1 LAVREGLKP
10 SPSLFPNEKLPI
22 NTKSGAIAPQGDI
35 MSKQIKYA
43 YKRHNTWVYRRTY
56 PQHLQHILGSSL
68 KQSLKTADAKTAKA
82 RVAELNQT
90 FTNIVKEAEQ
100 NVSANIGKASANS
113 TDHSVRVPVA
123 RPRYHHAR
131 LVGERL
137 VKDLAA
143 AYLTCQSERL
153 RPGSYKAVRFATEL
167 LVSHLG
173 THELGDIT
181 QVQGREV
188 LSLITQLS
196 PNIRKYC
203 KGQSAS
209 LTQLASLS
217 ARLEPGHT
225 LAPQT
230 QGRIWKHMLQVFD
243 WCVEQGELTAN
254 PWEHLT
260 IREKPEVYPHKVL
273 TDEQVVTLLQAK
285 DRVLSS
291 ALLFGL
297 LTGMRSGEICGLLA
311 SDVISKGNLGR
322 FIQIQPNEHRQLKSR
337 AAEREVPLHAKL
349 EQLLDKSLPQQG
361 RLFPTLNVDKVVK
374 AYAKLLITYPTLTG
388 TVFHSTRKWF
398 ITQCERTGVPEHYTA
413 TLVGHHTAR
422 SANKLTYALYSGGIS
437 DAQKR
442 EIVDGIR
449 LPVSSSNGE
458 GTS

>member
-1 LAVREGLKP
+1 
-10 SPSLFPNEKLPI
+10 LFLNEKLPI
-22 NTKSGAIAPQGDI
+22 NTKSGAIAPIGDI
-35 MSKQIKYA
+35 IMSTQIKYA

-56 PQHLQHILGSSL
+56 PQHLQPLLGSSL

-90 FTNIVKEAEQ
+90 FKNIVKEAEQ
-100 NVSANIGKASANS
+100 HVSANTGQTGAIIPTACGATA
-113 TDHSVRVPVA
+113 DPRPCIE
-123 RPRYHHAR
+123 RPRYQPVR
-131 LVGERL
+131 LLGDRRL
-137 VKDLAA
+137 AELAA
-143 AYLTCQSERL
+143 AYLTYQSERL

-173 THELGDIT
+173 GAKAGDIT
-181 QVQGREV
+181 QAQGREV

-196 PNIRKYC
+196 PNVRKHAQA
-203 KGQSAS
+203 KEATLG
-209 LTQLASLS
+209 QLAKLS
-217 ARLEPGHT
+217 AVLETGQT

-230 QGRIWKHMLQVFD
+230 QARIWKHMLQVFD
-243 WCVEQGELTAN
+243 WCVEQGELSTN

-260 IREKPEVYPHKVL
+260 IREKPEVSPHKVL
-273 TDEQVVTLLQAK
+273 TDYQVATLLQAK

-322 FIQIQPNEHRQLKSR
+322 FIRIQPNEFRQLKSK
-337 AAEREVPLHAKL
+337 AAEREVPLHTKL
-349 EQLLDKSLPQQG
+349 EQLLDTSQPQQG
-361 RLFPTLNVDKVVK
+361 RLFPTLGVDKVVK
-374 AYAKLLITYPTLTG
+374 AYAKLRIAYPNLTG

-422 SANKLTYALYSGGIS
+422 SANKLTYALYSAGIS

-442 EIVDGIR
+442 DIIDGIR
-449 LPVSSSNGE
+449 LPEVE

>member
-1 LAVREGLKP
+1 
-10 SPSLFPNEKLPI
+10 
-22 NTKSGAIAPQGDI
+22 
-35 MSKQIKYA
+35 MSTHIKYA

-56 PQHLQHILGSSL
+56 PQHLQPLLGSSL

-90 FTNIVKEAEQ
+90 FTNIIKEAEQ
-100 NVSANIGKASANS
+100 HVSANTGQTGAIIS
-113 TDHSVRVPVA
+113 TSCGATADPRPGIE
-123 RPRYHHAR
+123 RPRYHYAR
-131 LVGERL
+131 FVGERL
-137 VKDLAA
+137 VKDLAK
-143 AYLTCQSERL
+143 AYLSYQSERL
-153 RPGSYKAVRFATEL
+153 RPGSYKAIRFATEL

-173 THELGDIT
+173 TNKLGDIT
-181 QVQGREV
+181 QAQGREV

-196 PNIRKYC
+196 PNVRKYH
-203 KGQSAS
+203 KGQAAS
-209 LTQLASLS
+209 LPQLAKLS
-217 ARLEPGHT
+217 AKVEPGYV

-230 QGRIWKHMLQVFD
+230 QARIWKHMLHVFD
-243 WCVEQGELTAN
+243 WCVEQGELMTN

-322 FIQIQPNEHRQLKSR
+322 FIRIQPNEVRQLKSK

-349 EQLLDKSLPQQG
+349 EQLLDTSLPKQG
-361 RLFPTLNVDKVVK
+361 RLFPTLTVDKVVK
-374 AYAKLLITYPTLTG
+374 AYAKLRIIHPTLTG

-413 TLVGHHTAR
+413 TLVGHHSAR

-442 EIVDGIR
+442 EIVDVIR
-449 LPVSSSNGE
+449 LPDWE

>member
-1 LAVREGLKP
+1 
-10 SPSLFPNEKLPI
+10 
-22 NTKSGAIAPQGDI
+22 
-35 MSKQIKYA
+35 MSTQIKYA

-56 PQHLQHILGSSL
+56 PQQLQYLLGSSL
-68 KQSLKTADAKTAKA
+68 KQSLKAADAKTAKA

-90 FTNIVKEAEQ
+90 FVNIVKEAEQ
-100 NVSANIGKASANS
+100 HVSANTGKASANS
-113 TDHSVRVPVA
+113 TDNSVRVPVA

-137 VKDLAA
+137 VKGLAA
-143 AYLTCQSERL
+143 EYLTYQSERL
-153 RPGSYKAVRFATEL
+153 RPGSYKAIRFAAEL

-173 THELGDIT
+173 TTKLGDIT

-188 LSLITQLS
+188 LSLIMQLS
-196 PNIRKYC
+196 PNVRKYN
-203 KGQSAS
+203 KGQA
-209 LTQLASLS
+209 ASLS
-217 ARLEPGHT
+217 QLAKLSTELESGQT

-230 QGRIWKHMLQVFD
+230 QTRIWKHMLQVFD
-243 WCVEQGELTAN
+243 WCVEQGELTTN

-273 TDEQVVTLLQAK
+273 VDEQVVTLLQAK

-311 SDVISKGNLGR
+311 TDVISKGNLGR
-322 FIQIQPNEHRQLKSR
+322 FIRIQPNEHRQLKSK
-337 AAEREVPLHAKL
+337 AAEREVPLHSQL
-349 EQLLDKSLPQQG
+349 EQLLDTSPPLQG
-361 RLFPTLNVDKVVK
+361 RLFPTLSVDKVVK
-374 AYAKLLITYPTLTG
+374 AYAKLRISHPTLVG

-422 SANKLTYALYSGGIS
+422 SSNKLTYALYSGGIS

-442 EIVDGIR
+442 QIVDGIR
-449 LPVSSSNGE
+449 LPDWE
-458 GTS
+458 GAS